1 MIRFIAACSF
11 AALLLLSTC
20 ASAVF
25 MPKTL
30 RVGTATAS
38 TAMSLRDLDYERQ
51 RSLALRNS
59 LADRSQ
65 AEEALRTL
73 DQLQRL
79 YQHEEQLWSYYE
91 ALHSSAMTRQSMLE
105 QRLQLER
112 LLQEQQQMQEQL
124 NKKLNNLRPPQD
136 NTITFNN

>member
-1 MIRFIAACSF
+1 MIRFIAACTF

-25 MPKTL
+25 MPKHIQ
-30 RVGTATAS
+30 VS
-38 TAMSLRDLDYERQ
+38 TELGSAMPLRDLDYERQ
-51 RSLALRNS
+51 RSRALRNS

-91 ALHSSAMTRQSMLE
+91 ALHSSAMTRQHMLE
-105 QRLQLER
+105 RRIELER
-112 LLQEQQQMQEQL
+112 MVQQQEQMQTQL
-124 NKKLNNLRPPQD
+124 NNKLNQLRPHTQ
-136 NTITFNN
+136 NNISFNN